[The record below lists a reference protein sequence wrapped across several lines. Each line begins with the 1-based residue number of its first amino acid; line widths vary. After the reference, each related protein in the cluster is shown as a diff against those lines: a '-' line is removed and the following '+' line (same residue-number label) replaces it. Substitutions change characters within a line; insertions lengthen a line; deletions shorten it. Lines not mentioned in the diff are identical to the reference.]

1 MKRSGMINR
10 IKSLFVIT
18 ASSLCCMLFLA
29 ACGEERIILTTGF
42 EEGELFWLEGISC
55 YKREYLV
62 YLTNMQNQ
70 YELAFGEEIWQTQ
83 TGEGSLKDCV
93 KRTALARLA
102 KIKMMNLMATE
113 KGITATK
120 NEELLADKAAQNYF
134 SSLSEEEIEAFDGIT
149 QEDIRDM
156 YLDYAIAE
164 DVYNSLTSDVRESEI
179 SDDAARTIVVEY
191 IRSDSRSKA
200 EAMLDQINEGTG
212 FDELMMAENNGYEAI
227 DTFCR
232 GERDE
237 SVESVCFDLGE
248 NEVSD
253 VVAASDGN
261 YYIFRCINTKDRIE
275 TDKRRRELLQE
286 KKDVKFNDAYDTF
299 RQGKRCYLNQE
310 LLDSIDF
317 VGGGEVDTSDFFDVY
332 ETTFLVSQ

>member
-1 MKRSGMINR
+1 MTI
-10 IKSLFVIT
+10 
-18 ASSLCCMLFLA
+18 AACSLCCMFVLA

-42 EEGELFWLEGISC
+42 EPGELFWLEGISC

-70 YELAFGEEIWQTQ
+70 YEIAYGEEIWQTQ

-102 KIKMMNLMATE
+102 KIKMMNLMAGE
-113 KGITATK
+113 RGITATK
-120 NEELLADKAAQNYF
+120 NEEQLADKAAQNYF
-134 SSLSEEEIEAFDGIT
+134 SSLSPEEIEAFDDIT
-149 QEDIRDM
+149 VDDIRGM

-164 DVYNSLTSDVRESEI
+164 DVYAHLTEGVKESEI

-191 IRSDSRSKA
+191 IKTDSRSKA

-237 SVESVCFDLGE
+237 SIETVCFDLGE

-253 VVAASDGN
+253 VVAASDGY

-275 TDKRRRELLQE
+275 TDKRRSELLQE
-286 KKDVKFNDAYDTF
+286 KKDVVFNEAYDTF